1 MRLLGRGD
9 ALFLDFDGTLAPI
22 VDDPDAAAMSE
33 VMRAAVMEAHSAL
46 GGALALVSGRG
57 VDDLASRAPDDIV
70 LVGNHGRRAL
80 NLGGGADWP
89 EASPAPDGL
98 ADVLEGLATD
108 GVVFE
113 RKGAVFALHYRAVPD
128 RGAALEAGVIAALP
142 DGYRMEHGKCVV
154 EAKPEGASKGEA
166 VRRLM
171 EMAPFRGRR
180 PVMIGDDTT
189 DEAGFEAAQE
199 LGGLGVK
206 VGGGES
212 CARERLVSPEDVLAA
227 LRALVHAPA
236 P

>member
-1 MRLLGRGD
+1 MSLLKAGD

-22 VDDPDAAAMSE
+22 VDDPDAAAMSAE
-33 VMRAAVMEAHSAL
+33 MRAVVVEAHSVL

-57 VDDLASRAPDDIV
+57 VDDLASRAPEGVV
-70 LVGNHGRRAL
+70 LVGNHGRRAR
-80 NLGGGADWP
+80 GVEWP

-98 ADVLEGLATD
+98 AEALEALATD
-108 GVVFE
+108 EVVFE
-113 RKGAVFALHYRAVPD
+113 RKGAVFALHYRAVPE
-128 RGAALEAGVIAALP
+128 RGDALERDVMAALP
-142 DGYRMEHGKCVV
+142 DGYRMEHGKRVV

-171 EMAPFRGRR
+171 EMKPFSGRR

-189 DEAGFEAAQE
+189 DEAGFAAAQE

-206 VGGGES
+206 VGEGYT
-212 CARERLVSPEDVLAA
+212 CARERLGASEDVLAA
-227 LRALVHAPA
+227 LRALVQPPA

>member
-1 MRLLGRGD
+1 MSLLGRGD

-22 VDDPDAAAMSE
+22 VDDPDAAAMSAE
-33 VMRAAVMEAHSAL
+33 MRAAVVEAHGVL

-57 VDDLASRAPDDIV
+57 VDDLASRTPNDIV

-80 NLGGGADWP
+80 NLGRGADWP

-113 RKGAVFALHYRAVPD
+113 RKGAVFALHYRAVPE
-128 RGAALEAGVIAALP
+128 RGDALERDVIAALP
-142 DGYRMEHGKCVV
+142 DGYRMEHGKRVV

-171 EMAPFRGRR
+171 GMAPFAGRR
-180 PVMIGDDTT
+180 PVMVGDDTT
-189 DEAGFEAAQE
+189 DEAGFAAAQE

-206 VGGGES
+206 VGGGET
-212 CARERLVSPEDVLAA
+212 CAHRRLGAPEDVLAA
-227 LRALVHAPA
+227 LRALVQRPGA
-236 P
+236 

>member
-1 MRLLGRGD
+1 MSLLRRGD

-22 VDDPDAAAMSE
+22 VDDPDAAAMSAE
-33 VMRAAVMEAHSAL
+33 MRAVVMEAHGVL

-57 VDDLASRAPDDIV
+57 VDDLASRAPDGVV
-70 LVGNHGRRAL
+70 LVGNHGRRAR
-80 NLGGGADWP
+80 GVGWP

-98 ADVLEGLATD
+98 ADALEALATD

-113 RKGAVFALHYRAVPD
+113 RKGAVFALHYRSVPK
-128 RGAALEAGVIAALP
+128 RGDALERDVIAALP
-142 DGYRMEHGKCVV
+142 DGYRMEHGKRVV

-171 EMAPFRGRR
+171 GMEPFAGRR

-189 DEAGFEAAQE
+189 DEAGFAAAQE

-212 CARERLVSPEDVLAA
+212 CASERLGAPEDVLAA
-227 LRALVHAPA
+227 LRALVQPPA
-236 P
+236 L